1 MLQLAQIQAITSG
14 QGSVVVPN
22 DAAIL
27 TGVQAEFTLGS
38 LIGLGSAVENLTGVS
53 STMSVGS
60 ITPADVMGLTG
71 VSATASIG
79 TIDPKDQVMGL
90 TGQSATVSV
99 GIPSIIAYANI
110 DTGSNT
116 SYSNISTGSNTSYS
130 DVATGSNTSYND
142 VTGEAA

>member
-1 MLQLAQIQAITSG
+1 
-14 QGSVVVPN
+14 VVVPN
-22 DAAIL
+22 DAAL
-27 TGVQAEFTLGS
+27 LSGLNVETQLGS
-38 LIGLGSAVENLTGVS
+38 LVGLGSAVVTLTSQVITG
-53 STMSVGS
+53 STG
-60 ITPADVMGLTG
+60 TLAPADVMGLTG
-71 VSATASIG
+71 ISATASVG
-79 TIDPKDQVMGL
+79 TVDPKDQVMGL

-99 GIPSIIAYANI
+99 GAVDVIAYANI

>member
-1 MLQLAQIQAITSG
+1 VTGNI
-14 QGSVVVPN
+14 GSVTVPN

-27 TGVQAEFTLGS
+27 SGLNVETTLGS
-38 LIGLGSAVENLTGVS
+38 LVGLGSSVVTLSSQVVTG
-53 STMSVGS
+53 STGS
-60 ITPADVMGLTG
+60 LAPADVMGLTG
-71 VSATASIG
+71 VSSTSSVG
-79 TIDPKDQVMGL
+79 TIDPADQVMGL

-99 GIPSIIAYANI
+99 GAVNVKAYANI

-116 SYSNISTGSNTSYS
+116 SYSDISTGSNTSYS

>member
-1 MLQLAQIQAITSG
+1 MAVFPSGFSITSNL
-14 QGSVVVPN
+14 GSVTVPN

-27 TGVQAEFTLGS
+27 SGLKIETTLGS
-38 LIGLGSAVENLTGVS
+38 LVGLGSAVETLTGQAVTT
-53 STMSVGS
+53 STGAL
-60 ITPADVMGLTG
+60 TPADVMGLTG
-71 VSATASIG
+71 VSATSSVG
-79 TIDPKDQVMGL
+79 TIDPADQVMGL

-99 GIPSIIAYANI
+99 GAVNVTALANI

-116 SYSNISTGSNTSYS
+116 SYSDISTGSNTSYS